1 MKITIMGACG
11 SGKTV
16 LSKKIIEKFH
26 IPYLDLDRLWFES
39 GGALINPS
47 NPAEKE
53 HVSQI
58 RLNKVR
64 SFITQDSW
72 VSDGDYSGA
81 QVETA
86 GKADTIVFLDI
97 PLTIRIWN
105 HLYRTVMRKDRHPE
119 ISFLSDLLFVR
130 TIIKRSRQRRPKID
144 LLLAEY
150 KEKVIVLK
158 NRRQIEKFFLS
169 LSELPDPLKTT

>member
-1 MKITIMGACG
+1 MKITILGACG

-16 LSKKIIEKFH
+16 LSKKIVEKFH

-39 GGALINPS
+39 GGSLIDPN

-53 HVSQI
+53 RVSQI
-58 RLNKVR
+58 RLDKVR
-64 SFITQDSW
+64 SFIMSNSW
-72 VSDGDYSGA
+72 VSDGDFSVS

-86 GKADTIVFLDI
+86 PKADVIVFLDI
-97 PLTIRIWN
+97 PLTIRLWN

-119 ISFLSDLLFVR
+119 ISFWGDVLFVR
-130 TIIKRSRQRRPKID
+130 KIIKRTRQSRPKID
-144 LLLAEY
+144 ALLAQY

-158 NRRQIEKFFLS
+158 NRKQIEAYFLS
-169 LSELPDPLKTT
+169 LF